1 MKKKSFAI
9 IGGGLTGCA
18 SALYLRS
25 KGHDVT
31 IYEKDKYLGGVAKD
45 LTFDNKT
52 YFNGPN
58 YLDPNS
64 LLINLIKKEK
74 FFNKILYTKN
84 LFYGSYT
91 DIFTKKHISDDFAHP
106 VSTNDFKK
114 KNYLPSKIKNL
125 LERINQYP
133 LSVSKNLISWSLKFE
148 NKIAT
153 LHDECSHVLGFGRIH
168 FKNDDKKILKLKKKS
183 KLLDS
188 LLGVPNFNRSNNKFC
203 IPKQGYDLFFKFL
216 QKYLE
221 SKKVKIELSKKIT
234 VKKIDKKLVLTS
246 SKKEVKVDYFIWASN
261 PVPLISCMQIGKL
274 DNPIIKTEI
283 YAFDLKE
290 NETKLKNRYIQVFS
304 KKSNIF
310 RIYFYNLKGKNKV
323 VIELVLNKKKNDTK
337 KELKFASEILSQFS
351 YNLSFSE
358 PAHIAKQIR
367 HILFT
372 TDDYK
377 KFMKFEKM
385 SKNLNVIGGGWYL
398 TSSKAKMDYIKKM
411 IDRLD
416 L

>member
-18 SALYLRS
+18 SALYLRN
-25 KGHDVT
+25 KGHNVT
-31 IYEKDKYLGGVAKD
+31 IFEKEKNLGGVAKD
-45 LTFDNKT
+45 LTFDNKK
-52 YFNGPN
+52 YLNGPN

-64 LLINLIKKEK
+64 LLINLLKKEK
-74 FFNKILYTKN
+74 FFKNIVSTKN

-91 DIFTKKHISDDFAHP
+91 DIFIKKHLSDNFAHP
-106 VSTNDFKK
+106 VCTNNFTK

-133 LSVSKNLISWSLKFE
+133 SSISKNLISWSLKFE
-148 NKIAT
+148 NKISK

-168 FKNDDKKILKLKKKS
+168 FKNHDKKILKLKRRS

-188 LLGVPNFNRSNNKFC
+188 LLGVPNFKKSNTKFC

-221 SKKVKIELSKKIT
+221 SKKVKIELSKKII
-234 VKKIDKKLVLTS
+234 VKKIDKKFVLTS
-246 SKKEVKVDYFIWASN
+246 SKEEIKIDYFIWASN

-290 NETKLKNRYIQVFS
+290 NERKLKNRYIQVFS
-304 KKSNIF
+304 K
-310 RIYFYNLKGKNKV
+310 
-323 VIELVLNKKKNDTK
+323 
-337 KELKFASEILSQFS
+337 
-351 YNLSFSE
+351 
-358 PAHIAKQIR
+358 
-367 HILFT
+367 
-372 TDDYK
+372 
-377 KFMKFEKM
+377 
-385 SKNLNVIGGGWYL
+385 
-398 TSSKAKMDYIKKM
+398 
-411 IDRLD
+411 
-416 L
+416 